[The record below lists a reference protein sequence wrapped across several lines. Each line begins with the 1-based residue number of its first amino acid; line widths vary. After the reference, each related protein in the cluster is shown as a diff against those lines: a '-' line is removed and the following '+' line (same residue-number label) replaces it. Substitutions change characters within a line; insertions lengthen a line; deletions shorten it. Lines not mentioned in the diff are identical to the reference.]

1 MTGKIKMRL
10 TRSNEFAE
18 QTGMTHVNNKPIFLD
33 SKHFNECFD
42 NLKEIINKLGQLE
55 DIEDELGIDL
65 ITLFK
70 ALSCG
75 AWERGKDNMLNFDD
89 CKLLYKR
96 IQIGSNVHWLSNYG
110 KTWALTKEEL
120 EK

>member
-1 MTGKIKMRL
+1 MRY
-10 TRSNEFAE
+10 TN
-18 QTGMTHVNNKPIFLD
+18 
-33 SKHFNECFD
+33 
-42 NLKEIINKLGQLE
+42 KEIIFGETRYLIDDIYATEKTMKMAVKLGQLE
-55 DIEDELGIDL
+55 DVEDELGIDL
-65 ITLFK
+65 VILFK

-75 AWERGKDNMLNFDD
+75 AWEKQKDNVLNFDD

-120 EK
+120 L

>member
-1 MTGKIKMRL
+1 MRL
-10 TRSNEFAE
+10 TRKQIQPNMGFNDIAE
-18 QTGMTHVNNKPIFLD
+18 MIK
-33 SKHFNECFD
+33 
-42 NLKEIINKLGQLE
+42 KLSDLE
-55 DIEDELGIDL
+55 DIEQELGIDL

-75 AWERGKDNMLNFDD
+75 AWEKQKDNVLNFDD

-96 IQIGSNVHWLSNYG
+96 IQIGCNVHWLSNYG

-120 EK
+120 CGGN